1 MSTTRQR
8 SAAADVRQAM
18 AELLEERVTA
28 REAGAPQW
36 GPRSR
41 ARLARLRAAT
51 ARLAAALALM
61 AGWLDEAFDDEAVP
75 AGEWVAALRRYEAA
89 HDLLVAA
96 RRCDPWHA

>member
-1 MSTTRQR
+1 MSGAERT
-8 SAAADVRQAM
+8 AAGDVRAAM
-18 AELLEERVTA
+18 AELLGERAAA
-28 REAGAPQW
+28 RDAGAPQW

-41 ARLARLRAAT
+41 ARLARLRAAA
-51 ARLAAALALM
+51 ARLEAALALM
-61 AGWLDEAFDDEAVP
+61 AGWLGEAFDDEAVP